1 MRFTL
6 KFKEPESKTFKIIT
20 MRKISIILLVLF
32 AGFANVSMAQAPKF
46 GHIDIQQLIQV
57 MPERTTAVANLEKTA
72 AELEEMLGTMQT
84 ELQSMFK
91 EYTDKRESMS
101 DLVRQAKEED
111 IQAKQQRIETFRAQS
126 EQQLQQKQQDLMKP
140 IIEKA
145 DSSIAV
151 VAKEQGL
158 IYVFDI
164 SSRVVLYKSNQS
176 VDVLPFVKKKMGIE

>member
-1 MRFTL
+1 M
-6 KFKEPESKTFKIIT
+6 KKIFIVLF
-20 MRKISIILLVLF
+20 ILL
-32 AGFANVSMAQAPKF
+32 AGVANVTMAQTPKF

-57 MPERTTAVANLEKTA
+57 MPERVTAVAELEKTSK
-72 AELEEMLGTMQT
+72 ELEDMLGTMQT
-84 ELQSMFK
+84 ELQTMFK
-91 EYTDKRESMS
+91 DYTDKRESMS

-111 IQAKQQRIETFRAQS
+111 IQAKQQRIETFRTQS

-140 IIEKA
+140 IIAKA

-158 IYVFDI
+158 MYVFDI

-176 VDVLPFVKKKMGIE
+176 IDILPFVKKKLGIE

>member
-1 MRFTL
+1 M
-6 KFKEPESKTFKIIT
+6 KKIFIVL
-20 MRKISIILLVLF
+20 IVLF
-32 AGFANVSMAQAPKF
+32 AGMANFAQAQTPKF
-46 GHIDIQQLIQV
+46 GHINISDLIQV
-57 MPERTTAVANLEKTA
+57 MPERATAVTELEKTA
-72 AELEEMLGTMQT
+72 KELEDMLGTMQT
-84 ELQSMFK
+84 ELQTMFK
-91 EYTDKRESMS
+91 EYTDKRATMS

-145 DSSIAV
+145 DSAIEV

-164 SSRVVLYKSNQS
+164 STRVVVYKSNQS
-176 VDVLPFVKKKMGIE
+176 VDVFPLVKKKLGIEK